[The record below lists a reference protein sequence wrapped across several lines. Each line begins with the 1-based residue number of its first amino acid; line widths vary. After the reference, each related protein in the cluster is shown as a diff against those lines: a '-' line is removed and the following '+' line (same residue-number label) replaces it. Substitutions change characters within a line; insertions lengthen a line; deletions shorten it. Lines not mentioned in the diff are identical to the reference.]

1 MVISE
6 NEKLCVFKKNNA
18 ENYLQTNVLLSSSI
32 HYVHILSEKGSRV
45 KTPPTFAESR
55 AAFYGVY
62 TFVYTKFVS
71 FLKKSYLCLELKTRT
86 WKH

>member
-6 NEKLCVFKKNNA
+6 NEKLCVFKKNSA

-32 HYVHILSEKGSRV
+32 HYVHILSEKRSRV
-45 KTPPTFAESR
+45 KTLPCLLKVGRFL
-55 AAFYGVY
+55 GVY
-62 TFVYTKFVS
+62 TFVCTKFVS
-71 FLKKSYLCLELKTRT
+71 LLKKSYLCLELKTRT

>member
-6 NEKLCVFKKNNA
+6 NEKPCVFKKNSA
-18 ENYLQTNVLLSSSI
+18 ENYLQTNVLLSFTI
-32 HYVHILSEKGSRV
+32 HYVHVLSEKGSRV

-55 AAFYGVY
+55 AVFYGVY
-62 TFVYTKFVS
+62 TFVCPKFVS
-71 FLKKSYLCLELKTRT
+71 LLKESYLCLELKTRT